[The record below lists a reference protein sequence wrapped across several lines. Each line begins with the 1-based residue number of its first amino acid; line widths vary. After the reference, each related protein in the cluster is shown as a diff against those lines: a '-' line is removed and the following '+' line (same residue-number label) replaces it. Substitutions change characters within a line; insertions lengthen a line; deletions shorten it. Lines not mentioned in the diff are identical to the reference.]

1 MQQRRAQS
9 GFTLVEIAVVLVVIG
24 LIVGGILKTQEMIT
38 QVRTKSV
45 VNDFTGVT
53 AAYFAYMDRY
63 KAVPGDDISAAARWS
78 GPAALNG
85 GSDGQISGLYGVL
98 SPATLAQA
106 NVDNTQGESW
116 NFWWH
121 LRLAGFIAGAT
132 SGQASYSQPTNAVG
146 GIMGIQTNALTNLA
160 GLVMCSANVPDKVA
174 SAVDTQVD
182 DQLPNVG
189 QMMAYT
195 MGASDTAATNI
206 TSVTPATHYVET
218 GTTQYVICKRI

>member
-1 MQQRRAQS
+1 
-9 GFTLVEIAVVLVVIG
+9 LVEIVVVLVVIG
-24 LIVGGILKTQEMIT
+24 LIVGAILKTQEMIA

-78 GPAALNG
+78 GPAALSG

-146 GIMGIQTNALTNLA
+146 GIMGIQTNALTNLT
-160 GLVMCSANVPDKVA
+160 GVVMCSANVPDKVA
-174 SAVDTQVD
+174 AAVDTQVD

-206 TSVTPATHYVET
+206 TSVAAATNYVET
-218 GTTQYVICKRI
+218 GITQYVICKRL